1 MAGKRIGEVS
11 HFFDQISVAVITL
24 TSNLAKGDK
33 IHFLG
38 HTTDFEQRVTSIEVQ
53 HHPVVWVKPGD
64 SVALKVIAPVREHDV
79 IYRVTEDVSELHI
92 A

>member
-24 TSNLAKGDK
+24 TSDLVKGDR

-38 HTTDFEQRVTSIEVQ
+38 HGSDFLQDVDSMQIEHESIDAAKKGDEV
-53 HHPVVWVKPGD
+53 
-64 SVALKVIAPVREHDV
+64 AIKVIKPVKKTTPV
-79 IYRVTEDVSELHI
+79 FLITEE
-92 A
+92 

>member
-24 TSNLAKGDK
+24 TSNLSKGDK

-38 HTTDFEQRVTSIEVQ
+38 HGSDFLQDVTSMQIEHESIDTAKKGDEIAIKVTK
-53 HHPVVWVKPGD
+53 PVKKST
-64 SVALKVIAPVREHDV
+64 SVFLI
-79 IYRVTEDVSELHI
+79 TEE
-92 A
+92 